1 MGARCE
7 AWRPTQI
14 SPPTIR
20 SGKRCAG
27 DVDVLSFHALRPRR
41 GALINPW
48 ISGLA
53 LERSYSSV
61 IVDRAEPQ
69 SMPNQ
74 GSALPCRPDSR
85 VPPVMIC
92 PCDCP
97 LWVNRVGVDPAG
109 RSCDCF
115 DLLTVISRLRLAS
128 RGE

>member
-14 SPPTIR
+14 SQPTIR

-69 SMPNQ
+69 STPNQ
-74 GSALPCRPDSR
+74 GLALPCRPDSR
-85 VPPVMIC
+85 VPPV
-92 PCDCP
+92 
-97 LWVNRVGVDPAG
+97 
-109 RSCDCF
+109 RSEEHTSELQSLRHLVCR
-115 DLLTVISRLRLAS
+115 LLLETKK
-128 RGE
+128 